1 MRVHDLRDFRPDLRS
16 AIDQLR
22 EAGYYGE
29 AFVLTAALEGAYRTA
44 SEMVGGIGGAVLRV
58 ERRLGANLPVHVVA
72 TLDSV
77 LDEIRKVCPAL
88 H

>member
-1 MRVHDLRDFRPDLRS
+1 MHDLRDFRPDLRS

-22 EAGYYGE
+22 DAGYYGE
-29 AFVLTAALEGAYRTA
+29 AFVLAAALEGAYSTA
-44 SEMVGGIGGAVLRV
+44 SEMVGGIGDAVLRV
-58 ERRLGANLPVHVVA
+58 ERRLGVRIPVRVET